1 MSKEESIPC
10 YLTAAERDVA
20 QMLGDAWNVYLSL
33 PVEHQNERTKFCQA
47 IHACQSI
54 VMSRPAV
61 RALKEMRDLG
71 VSSEQTENVT
81 ATP

>member
-10 YLTAAERDVA
+10 YLSVEERDVA
-20 QMLGDAWNVYLSL
+20 QMLGEAWNLYLKL
-33 PVEHQNERTKFCQA
+33 PVEHPNERIEFCQA

-61 RALKEMRDLG
+61 RALKDIKDSG
-71 VSSEQTENVT
+71 
-81 ATP
+81 ATDGKTKDAEAAS

>member
-10 YLTAAERDVA
+10 YLTTAERDVA
-20 QMLGDAWNVYLSL
+20 QMLGEAWNLYLNL
-33 PVEHQNERTKFCQA
+33 PVEHPNERTEFCQA

-61 RALKEMRDLG
+61 RALKEIKDSG
-71 VSSEQTENVT
+71 
-81 ATP
+81 ATDGKTKDAEASP